1 MNREFYLSYK
11 KKYYKRVRFDT
22 ETSCNI
28 FFYSHSCTVRCIYTL
43 ILVFM

>member
-11 KKYYKRVRFDT
+11 KKYYKKAA
-22 ETSCNI
+22 I
-28 FFYSHSCTVRCIYTL
+28 FFFMATVRCIYTL